1 MSIFNEKTAI
11 FIQKWPI
18 MNQLLLI
25 EQFFDLSG
33 LNLNFGINCLLKN
46 FREIRIRNLE
56 ISGSQIFV
64 KFWWP
69 VLIEKG
75 TGFHRFKRS
84 CYLPCLTNN
93 SRFLMNADV
102 FKISGSKI
110 WNFENFSE
118 NLEISAVVWTRKDSR
133 RTLWNETSNFGNR
146 RII

>member
-11 FIQKWPI
+11 FIRKWPI

-25 EQFFDLSG
+25 EKFSG
-33 LNLNFGINCLLKN
+33 DSNSKFW
-46 FREIRIRNLE
+46 
-56 ISGSQIFV
+56 ISGSKIFV